1 MILADKKDVPRARVC
16 LCCLPSLML
25 GVYLN
30 HQFLLDY
37 FFMLL
42 PICPVLPASGLLLVQ
57 NLVCTECLA
66 YSELSINV
74 LILQINWSME
84 LSFLLTL
91 MIACIT
97 INNCSELP
105 FRFKKIALMYGQ
117 IICSVLPF
125 PHHSFHSTFTGKKT

>member
-1 MILADKKDVPRARVC
+1 MPYNAQETDAHYLKSMYVMIKTFVELYIDVIDEVILADKKDLPRARVC

-66 YSELSINV
+66 YSELSN
-74 LILQINWSME
+74 
-84 LSFLLTL
+84 
-91 MIACIT
+91 
-97 INNCSELP
+97 
-105 FRFKKIALMYGQ
+105 
-117 IICSVLPF
+117 
-125 PHHSFHSTFTGKKT
+125 